1 MNDLTKLTDLRNDCL
16 WRIEKSEDIW
26 YAVDRN
32 GEKTAIINDETE
44 DLCHGDVIELTQKGK
59 VIRLHDGS
67 SSSALV
73 YVTNQCNSNC
83 IMCPDS
89 VKARTRPNHITS
101 EYLMEYISLLPSDL
115 SHVDITG
122 GEPTLLKYQLLPL
135 IQRMTEQAEKAE
147 VLMLSNGRSFAD
159 RKYAEKFSAFSNKKF
174 KIEIPVHSAEPGKHD
189 LIAGCPG
196 SFAQTMAGI
205 HHLLETGAEVGIR
218 IVVSRLN
225 YQELNSIIQFI
236 HQEFPA
242 VRYINIMGMEVLGN
256 AWKNRELVWIEMDEL
271 KFYLQ
276 SALEESFRCGIEP
289 GLYNFPLCLF
299 DRKYWYCYKNCISD
313 YKIRYFD
320 QCEKCGEK
328 LKCGGFFF
336 STYHYTKYKVR
347 VLG

>member
-1 MNDLTKLTDLRNDCL
+1 
-16 WRIEKSEDIW
+16 
-26 YAVDRN
+26 
-32 GEKTAIINDETE
+32 
-44 DLCHGDVIELTQKGK
+44 
-59 VIRLHDGS
+59 
-67 SSSALV
+67 
-73 YVTNQCNSNC
+73 
-83 IMCPDS
+83 
-89 VKARTRPNHITS
+89 
-101 EYLMEYISLLPSDL
+101 
-115 SHVDITG
+115 
-122 GEPTLLKYQLLPL
+122 
-135 IQRMTEQAEKAE
+135 
-147 VLMLSNGRSFAD
+147 
-159 RKYAEKFSAFSNKKF
+159 
-174 KIEIPVHSAEPGKHD
+174 
-189 LIAGCPG
+189 
-196 SFAQTMAGI
+196 MAGI
-205 HHLLETGAEVGIR
+205 HHLLEAGVEVGIR

-276 SALEESFRCGIEP
+276 SAPPHRFRCGIEP

-299 DRKYWYCYKNCISD
+299 DRKYWYCYKNSISD

>member
-67 SSSALV
+67 LSSALV

-135 IQRMTEQAEKAE
+135 IQRMTEQAEEAE

-174 KIEIPVHSAEPGKHD
+174 KIEIPVHSAEPGNM
-189 LIAGCPG
+189 
-196 SFAQTMAGI
+196 T
-205 HHLLETGAEVGIR
+205 
-218 IVVSRLN
+218 
-225 YQELNSIIQFI
+225 
-236 HQEFPA
+236 
-242 VRYINIMGMEVLGN
+242 
-256 AWKNRELVWIEMDEL
+256 
-271 KFYLQ
+271 
-276 SALEESFRCGIEP
+276 
-289 GLYNFPLCLF
+289 
-299 DRKYWYCYKNCISD
+299 
-313 YKIRYFD
+313 
-320 QCEKCGEK
+320 
-328 LKCGGFFF
+328 
-336 STYHYTKYKVR
+336 
-347 VLG
+347 

>member
-1 MNDLTKLTDLRNDCL
+1 MKNFTKLTDLRKDRL

-26 YAVDRN
+26 YAADVN
-32 GEKTAIINDETE
+32 GEKFAIERAE
-44 DLCHGDVIELTQKGK
+44 GEELCHGDVIELTQKGK

-89 VKARTRPNHITS
+89 VKARTRSNPVTY

-115 SHVDITG
+115 MHVDITG
-122 GEPTLLKYQLLPL
+122 GEPTLLKYKLQPL
-135 IQRMTEQAEKAE
+135 IRHMTEQAEEAE

-159 RKYAEKFSAFSNKKF
+159 RKYAAEFAVFSDKRF
-174 KIEIPVHSAEPGKHD
+174 KIEIPIHSAQEDRHD
-189 LIAGCPG
+189 LIAGRPG
-196 SFAQTMAGI
+196 SFVQTKAGI
-205 HHLLETGAEVGIR
+205 HHLLAYGVKVGIR

-225 YQELNSIIQFI
+225 YMELNSIIRFI
-236 HQEFPA
+236 AQEFPS
-242 VRYINIMGMEVLGN
+242 VKYINIMGMEVLGN
-256 AWKNRELVWIEMDEL
+256 AWKNREIVWIEMDEL
-271 KFYLQ
+271 KPYLQ

-299 DRKYWYCYKNCISD
+299 DRKYWYCYKNSISG

-320 QCEKCGEK
+320 ECEQCGEK
-328 LKCGGFFF
+328 QKCGGFFF
-336 STYHYTKYKVR
+336 STYHHTKYKVR
-347 VLG
+347 VLE

>member
-32 GEKTAIINDETE
+32 GEKTAIINDEAE
-44 DLCHGDVIELTQKGK
+44 DLCHGDVIELPQKGK

-89 VKARTRPNHITS
+89 VKARTRPNHITY

-135 IQRMTEQAEKAE
+135 IQRMTERAEEAE

-159 RKYAEKFSAFSNKKF
+159 RKYAEKFSVFSNKRF
-174 KIEIPVHSAEPGKHD
+174 KVEIPVHSAEPGKHD

-205 HHLLETGAEVGIR
+205 HHILEAGVEVGIR

-242 VRYINIMGMEVLGN
+242 GETKPGVHIGDHQHQNRGDGTAAPGDQHRIAEPSGKIKQLPVCKQSDVITEGEAFRPEVGGIRPLLRSEGRHDQPEDRHQPEHCQNRDHHIQRHRGN
-256 AWKNRELVWIEMDEL
+256 NLAPAHI
-271 KFYLQ
+271 F
-276 SALEESFRCGIEP
+276 
-289 GLYNFPLCLF
+289 
-299 DRKYWYCYKNCISD
+299 
-313 YKIRYFD
+313 
-320 QCEKCGEK
+320 
-328 LKCGGFFF
+328 
-336 STYHYTKYKVR
+336 H
-347 VLG
+347 